1 MQDAPKIAKRMT
13 LNIVFNCVA
22 LHWTVFVKL
31 KKWLVFIPIFCD
43 ILDLR
48 VEDSNEEEDSS
59 NEVDVE
65 IDEETSIKYYFKRG
79 FSYEEIIHFLAKRHD
94 HGIRYST
101 LLRRLKTY
109 GLKRKDFFKADD
121 SGEVLEAVRQRI
133 IEIIHGP
140 GSCGGYRTVWH
151 TLKMEGLNVPR
162 IIVQDIIMKY

>member
-1 MQDAPKIAKRMT
+1 M
-13 LNIVFNCVA
+13 LNCVA

-65 IDEETSIKYYFKRG
+65 IGEETIIKYCFKRG
-79 FSYEEIIHFLAKRHD
+79 LSYEEIIEFLAKRHD

-109 GLKRKDFFKADD
+109 GLKRKDFFKAMI
-121 SGEVLEAVRQRI
+121 LVRF
-133 IEIIHGP
+133 
-140 GSCGGYRTVWH
+140 
-151 TLKMEGLNVPR
+151 
-162 IIVQDIIMKY
+162 

>member
-65 IDEETSIKYYFKRG
+65 IGEETIIKYCFKRG
-79 FSYEEIIHFLAKRHD
+79 SLLSVMTMGYVTAHF
-94 HGIRYST
+94 
-101 LLRRLKTY
+101 
-109 GLKRKDFFKADD
+109 
-121 SGEVLEAVRQRI
+121 
-133 IEIIHGP
+133 
-140 GSCGGYRTVWH
+140 
-151 TLKMEGLNVPR
+151 
-162 IIVQDIIMKY
+162 